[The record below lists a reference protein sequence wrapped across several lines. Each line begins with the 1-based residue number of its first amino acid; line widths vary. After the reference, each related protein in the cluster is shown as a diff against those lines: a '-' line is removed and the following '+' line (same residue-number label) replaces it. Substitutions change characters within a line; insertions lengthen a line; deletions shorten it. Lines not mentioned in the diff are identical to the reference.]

1 MRLIEIFAILV
12 GLLVGYFAVSKLI
25 GTKPDPQ
32 PQKPNPNANPNAN
45 QNQNQNTSSQPPP
58 REEEEN
64 LAWYEVLKVSPH
76 ASADEIHSAYK
87 SQIRQYHP
95 DKVASL
101 GPEIKALAE
110 SKSKAINRAYQE
122 GVQARQN

>member
-25 GTKPDPQ
+25 STKPTPQ
-32 PQKPNPNANPNAN
+32 PNTPNPNANPNAN
-45 QNQNQNTSSQPPP
+45 QNQNTSSPPPPP
-58 REEEEN
+58 RNEEEN

-122 GVQARQN
+122 GAQARQN